1 MATHTRP
8 GGVIVEDAA
17 WSGQRPVTSRSDI
30 FPKLMS
36 LQRSL
41 NARGFATFRIGGAS
55 LPHKR
60 RLDPEFENWSGGL
73 SSGRDAFVAAYGE
86 VLLGHI
92 DTSTLPLLW
101 SAEEKTSFLDA
112 SDFTPFAVQLEE
124 RLLPYSGI
132 AFPVRLG
139 AVGNGYVVFPTL
151 GGADLPGELILA
163 VHSRCYKV
171 MTDILSLDE
180 RKAAPSE
187 TLSEREIACL
197 QLAGDGRIS
206 EEIADRLGLSVHTVN
221 AYLGSATIKLDS
233 VNRIQA
239 IAKAIRLGYIT

>member
-1 MATHTRP
+1 MAITTRP
-8 GGVIVEDAA
+8 GGPILEDAT
-17 WSGQRPVTSRSDI
+17 WSGQRPVSSRSDI
-30 FPKLMS
+30 FPKLVS

-41 NARGFATFRIGGAS
+41 NARGFAAFRITGAS

-60 RLDPEFENWSGGL
+60 RLDAQFENWSSGL
-73 SSGRDAFVAAYGE
+73 SSGRDAFVAAYGDA
-86 VLLGHI
+86 LLAHI
-92 DTSTLPLLW
+92 ETSTLPVLW

-112 SDFTPFAVQLEE
+112 SDFTPFAVQLPE
-124 RLLPYSGI
+124 RLLPHSGI

-139 AVGNGYVVFPTL
+139 AVGNGYVVFPTI
-151 GGADLPGELILA
+151 GGADLPGEVILA

-180 RKAAPSE
+180 RRAAPSE

-206 EEIADRLGLSVHTVN
+206 EEIAERLGLSVHTVN

>member
-1 MATHTRP
+1 MATQTRT
-8 GGVIVEDAA
+8 GGPVLEDASWA
-17 WSGQRPVTSRSDI
+17 GQRLPTSRSDI
-30 FPKLMS
+30 FPKLVS
-36 LQRSL
+36 LQRML
-41 NARGFATFRIGGAS
+41 NARGFAAFRIAGAS

-60 RLDPEFENWSGGL
+60 RLNAEFENWSPAL
-73 SSGRDAFVAAYGE
+73 ASGRDAFLSAYGE
-86 VLLGHI
+86 TLLNHI
-92 DTSTLPLLW
+92 ETSTLPVLW
-101 SAEEKTSFLDA
+101 NAQEKTGFLDA
-112 SDFTPFAVQLEE
+112 SDFTPFVAQLDD

-139 AVGNGYVVFPTL
+139 AVGNGYIVFPTS
-151 GGADLPGELILA
+151 GGADLPGELILS
-163 VHSRCYKV
+163 VHSRCYRV
-171 MTDILSLDE
+171 MTEILSLDE
-180 RKAAPSE
+180 RRSAPAE

-206 EEIADRLGLSVHTVN
+206 EEIAERLGLSVHTVN

>member
-1 MATHTRP
+1 MTTNSKT
-8 GGVIVEDAA
+8 GGGLLEDAP
-17 WSGQRPVTSRSDI
+17 WSGHRPVTSRSDI
-30 FPKLMS
+30 FPKLVS

-41 NARGFATFRIGGAS
+41 NARGFAAFRVAGAS

-60 RLDPEFENWSGGL
+60 RLDPEFENWSSGLAGG
-73 SSGRDAFVAAYGE
+73 REAFTSAYGDQ
-86 VLLGHI
+86 LLAHI
-92 DTSTLPLLW
+92 DGSTLPLIW
-101 SAEEKTSFLDA
+101 SAQEKTSFLDA
-112 SDFTPFAVQLEE
+112 SDFTPFAVQIQE
-124 RLLPYSGI
+124 RLLPFSGI

-139 AVGNGYVVFPTL
+139 AVGNGYLVFPTI

-180 RKAAPSE
+180 RRATPSE

-206 EEIADRLGLSVHTVN
+206 EEIAERLGLSVHTVN

>member
-1 MATHTRP
+1 MATNTRSG
-8 GGVIVEDAA
+8 GGVLEDTT
-17 WSGQRPVTSRSDI
+17 WSGQRPVSSRSDI
-30 FPKLMS
+30 FPKLVS

-41 NARGFATFRIGGAS
+41 NARGFAAFRVGGAS

-60 RLDPEFENWSGGL
+60 RLDPEFENWSSGL
-73 SSGRDAFVAAYGE
+73 SSGRDAFVAAYGDA
-86 VLLGHI
+86 LLAHI
-92 DTSTLPLLW
+92 ETSTLPILW

-112 SDFTPFAVQLEE
+112 SDFTPFAVQLQE

-151 GGADLPGELILA
+151 GGADLPGEQILA

-180 RKAAPSE
+180 RRAAPSE

-206 EEIADRLGLSVHTVN
+206 EEIAERLGLSVHTVN

>member
-1 MATHTRP
+1 
-8 GGVIVEDAA
+8 
-17 WSGQRPVTSRSDI
+17 VTSRSDI
-30 FPKLMS
+30 FPKLVS

-41 NARGFATFRIGGAS
+41 NARGFAAFRIAGAS

-73 SSGRDAFVAAYGE
+73 SSGRDAFVAAYGDA
-86 VLLGHI
+86 LLAHI
-92 DTSTLPLLW
+92 ETSTLPVLW

-112 SDFTPFAVQLEE
+112 SDFTPFAVQLPE
-124 RLLPYSGI
+124 RLLSHSGI

-139 AVGNGYVVFPTL
+139 AVGNGYVVFPTI
-151 GGADLPGELILA
+151 GGADLPGEVILA

-180 RKAAPSE
+180 RRAAPSE

-206 EEIADRLGLSVHTVN
+206 EEIAERLGLSVHTVN